1 MRLSRRFRPQNAS
14 REESPSALLVKEL
27 TIATARRSRSFLH
40 RAAQQDAGARSLL
53 RINCESRRQV
63 LRLRELVHDGAQVG
77 DGLLV
82 LGRGLLD
89 RGDLG
94 GRLGGQLQVEVL
106 DGGVQRLRLRLELLL
121 VALGGRDLQRRAQ
134 QAVRRSA

>member
-1 MRLSRRFRPQNAS
+1 M
-14 REESPSALLVKEL
+14 
-27 TIATARRSRSFLH
+27 
-40 RAAQQDAGARSLL
+40 
-53 RINCESRRQV
+53 

-82 LGRGLLD
+82 LGRGTLD

-106 DGGVQRLRLRLELLL
+106 HGGVQRLRLRLELLL
-121 VALGGRDLQRRAQ
+121 VALGGRDLQRRAR